1 MLHSMTTAD
10 PIFIVGAP
18 RSGTT
23 LLRAMLNRHP
33 RIGLCDETFY
43 FYYVY
48 ARRRT
53 FGNLKDA
60 RNRRRLAEKY
70 IATDR
75 VRRLKLNAGDLT
87 ETLVKEGDSYA
98 AFFASLMRHYAS
110 SLGKTRYG
118 EKTPDHAMHA
128 ETLCSWYPDCRII
141 HLLRDP
147 RDVVAS
153 LVRMP
158 WGSNSAMANA
168 RRWVSCTE
176 GALRCQDRDN
186 YLRLRYE
193 DLVQDPQ
200 RELTTICSFLDEEY
214 SDAMLQPG
222 ENAKADRWWFERAQG
237 KVTTDR
243 YGKWREE
250 LTASQVAIV
259 ERVTR
264 DHMQRF
270 GYEANEPQPSA
281 WSFRQAQLGEM
292 TDSLRR
298 KIIKLPRLWY
308 YWLRPTELAAEEA
321 WNDRET

>member
-1 MLHSMTTAD
+1 MTTTD

-48 ARRRT
+48 ARQRT
-53 FGNLKDA
+53 FGDLKEI
-60 RNRRRLAEKY
+60 RNRRLLAEKY

-75 VRRLKLNAGDLT
+75 IRRLEMDAGDLT
-87 ETLVKEGDSYA
+87 ETLVTEGDSYA
-98 AFFASLMRHYAS
+98 AFFASLMRHYAG
-110 SLGKTRYG
+110 SLGKVRFG

-168 RRWVSCTE
+168 RRWVNCTT
-176 GALRCQDRDN
+176 GALQCQDRDN

-193 DLVQDPQ
+193 DLVEDPQ
-200 RELTTICSFLDEEY
+200 RELETICRFLGEKY
-214 SDAMLQPG
+214 SDAMLVPD
-222 ENAKADRWWFERAQG
+222 EDAKADRWWFERAQG
-237 KVTTDR
+237 KVTKNR
-243 YGKWREE
+243 HGKWREE
-250 LTASQVAIV
+250 LTSAQVAIV
-259 ERVTR
+259 EHIAG
-264 DHMQRF
+264 DHMRRF
-270 GYEANEPQPSA
+270 GYETAEPTPSA
-281 WSFRQAQLGEM
+281 WSVLKAQLGET

-298 KIIKLPRLWY
+298 KIVKLPRLWY
-308 YWLRPTELAAEEA
+308 FWIRRTELAAEEA
-321 WNDRET
+321 WNDRKS